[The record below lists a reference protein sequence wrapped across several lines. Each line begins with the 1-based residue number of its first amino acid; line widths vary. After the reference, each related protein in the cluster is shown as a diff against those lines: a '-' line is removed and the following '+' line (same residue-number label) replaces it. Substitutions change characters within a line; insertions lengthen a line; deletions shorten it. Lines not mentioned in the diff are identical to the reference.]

1 MALQVSLGA
10 RAVDAP
16 EDTALAVH
24 VSVAGGVTPL
34 KLTLHL
40 DGRVVGRWD
49 SVADVYEFRVAS
61 LAVGPRAL
69 TVRVVDAVGR
79 WGSRSVMVDG
89 RAGREPDPEP
99 RVTLRSSVKSRLP
112 ASPR

>member
-1 MALQVSLGA
+1 MALQISLGA
-10 RAVDAP
+10 RAVEAA
-16 EDTALAVH
+16 EETALAVH
-24 VSVAGGVTPL
+24 VSVAGGTAPL

-40 DGRVVGRWD
+40 DGRVVGGWD

-61 LAVGPRAL
+61 LAVGPCAL

-79 WGSRSVMVDG
+79 WGSRSVVVDG
-89 RAGREPDPEP
+89 AGRHTDSEP